1 MEEIKLYIINLDI
14 GFSHKHHLLKVINES
29 QKEKALKYKNDKD
42 QMRSL
47 LSSYLKNLISKEEI
61 LYKEK
66 GKPYFANGPFFNISH
81 SGKYVILAISNKEV
95 GVDIEENVPKDMT
108 MLLKM
113 FNEGLQKIRDNGKY
127 DEIIAEYEYDAV
139 KYGNMDRHSKTGEVI
154 KKEDYNGEY
163 GTMDTPDK
171 GVSFTPVNEE
181 AQVTLPAAAEKQET
195 DNTQP

>member
-66 GKPYFANGPFFNISH
+66 DIGKLKSETAKKAILEIDDSIDSSKILYANPWGI
-81 SGKYVILAISNKEV
+81 
-95 GVDIEENVPKDMT
+95 
-108 MLLKM
+108 
-113 FNEGLQKIRDNGKY
+113 
-127 DEIIAEYEYDAV
+127 
-139 KYGNMDRHSKTGEVI
+139 
-154 KKEDYNGEY
+154 
-163 GTMDTPDK
+163 
-171 GVSFTPVNEE
+171 
-181 AQVTLPAAAEKQET
+181 
-195 DNTQP
+195 